1 MTSFTRTVCALPI
14 ACWGAAACGLCPGAL
29 TLSLESTATAS
40 DAAKI
45 METRNLEAVV
55 VIENKK
61 LVGIITDRD
70 YTIKL
75 GSHAYPIDTPINR
88 LMSYPLI
95 SIDQDAD
102 ISVALNLM
110 EKNKIKRLPV
120 ISGDT
125 VLGMVGMSDIIV

>member
-1 MTSFTRTVCALPI
+1 MQFDPYQKSKKIKDVMSPS
-14 ACWGAAACGLCPGAL
+14 

-95 SIDQDAD
+95 SINQDAE
-102 ISVALNLM
+102 ISVARSLM

-120 ISGDT
+120 VSDNI
-125 VLGMVGMSDIIV
+125 VLGIVTMSDLID

>member
-1 MTSFTRTVCALPI
+1 MQFDPYQKSKKIKDVMSP
-14 ACWGAAACGLCPGAL
+14 L

-88 LMSYPLI
+88 LMSCPLI
-95 SIDQDAD
+95 SINQDAE
-102 ISVALNLM
+102 ISVARSLM

-120 ISGDT
+120 VSDNV
-125 VLGMVGMSDIIV
+125 VLGIVTMTDLVD

>member
-1 MTSFTRTVCALPI
+1 MQFDPFLKTRKIKDVMSSS
-14 ACWGAAACGLCPGAL
+14 

-45 METRNLEAVV
+45 METNNLEAVV
-55 VIENKK
+55 VVENDK
-61 LVGIITDRD
+61 LVGIVTDRD

-75 GSHAYPIDTPINR
+75 GSHAYPIDTPIGR

>member
-1 MTSFTRTVCALPI
+1 MQFDPYQKSKKIKDVMSPS
-14 ACWGAAACGLCPGAL
+14 

-95 SIDQDAD
+95 SINQDAE
-102 ISVALNLM
+102 ISVARSLM

-120 ISGDT
+120 VSDNV
-125 VLGMVGMSDIIV
+125 VLGIVTMSDLID

>member
-1 MTSFTRTVCALPI
+1 MQFDPFLKPRKIKDVMSSS
-14 ACWGAAACGLCPGAL
+14 

-75 GSHAYPIDTPINR
+75 GSHAYPIDTPIHMPASQCRENG
-88 LMSYPLI
+88 YH
-95 SIDQDAD
+95 
-102 ISVALNLM
+102 NLGAPVSGTAG
-110 EKNKIKRLPV
+110 KNIK
-120 ISGDT
+120 
-125 VLGMVGMSDIIV
+125 

>member
-1 MTSFTRTVCALPI
+1 MQFDPYQKSKKIKDVMSP
-14 ACWGAAACGLCPGAL
+14 L

-95 SIDQDAD
+95 SINQDAE
-102 ISVALNLM
+102 ISVARSLM

-120 ISGDT
+120 VSDNI
-125 VLGMVGMSDIIV
+125 VLGIVTMTDLVD

>member
-1 MTSFTRTVCALPI
+1 MQFDPFLKPRKIKDVMSSP
-14 ACWGAAACGLCPGAL
+14 

-45 METRNLEAVV
+45 METNNLEAVV
-55 VIENKK
+55 VVENNK
-61 LVGIITDRD
+61 LVGIVTDRD

-75 GSHAYPIDTPINR
+75 GSHAYPIDTPIGR

-110 EKNKIKRLPV
+110 EENKIKRLPV
-120 ISGDT
+120 ISDDK
-125 VLGMVGMSDIIV
+125 VLGMVTMSDLII

>member
-1 MTSFTRTVCALPI
+1 MNPS
-14 ACWGAAACGLCPGAL
+14 

-95 SIDQDAD
+95 SINQDAE
-102 ISVALNLM
+102 ISLARSLM

-120 ISGDT
+120 VSDDT
-125 VLGMVGMSDIIV
+125 VLGMVTMSDLVD

>member
-1 MTSFTRTVCALPI
+1 MQFDPYQKSKKIKDVMSP
-14 ACWGAAACGLCPGAL
+14 L

-75 GSHAYPIDTPINR
+75 GSHSYPIDTPINR
-88 LMSYPLI
+88 LMSCPLI
-95 SIDQDAD
+95 SINQDAE
-102 ISVALNLM
+102 ISVARSLM

-120 ISGDT
+120 VSDNI
-125 VLGMVGMSDIIV
+125 VLGIVTMSDLID

>member
-1 MTSFTRTVCALPI
+1 MQFDPYQKSKKIKDVMSP
-14 ACWGAAACGLCPGAL
+14 L

-95 SIDQDAD
+95 SINQDAE
-102 ISVALNLM
+102 ISVARSLM

-120 ISGDT
+120 VCDNT
-125 VLGMVGMSDIIV
+125 VLGMVTMSDLDI

>member
-1 MTSFTRTVCALPI
+1 MQFDPFQKSKKIKDVMSP
-14 ACWGAAACGLCPGAL
+14 L

-88 LMSYPLI
+88 LMSCPLI
-95 SIDQDAD
+95 SINQDAE
-102 ISVALNLM
+102 ISVARSLM

-120 ISGDT
+120 VSDNT
-125 VLGMVGMSDIIV
+125 VLGIVTMSDLID

>member
-1 MTSFTRTVCALPI
+1 MQFDPYQKSKKIKDVMNPS
-14 ACWGAAACGLCPGAL
+14 

-88 LMSYPLI
+88 LMSCPLI
-95 SIDQDAD
+95 SINQDAE
-102 ISVALNLM
+102 ISVARSLM

-120 ISGDT
+120 VSDNI
-125 VLGMVGMSDIIV
+125 VLGIVTMSDLID

>member
-1 MTSFTRTVCALPI
+1 MQFDPYLKNKKIKDVMSP
-14 ACWGAAACGLCPGAL
+14 L

-55 VIENKK
+55 VIEDKK
-61 LVGIITDRD
+61 LVGIVTDRD

-95 SIDQDAD
+95 SIDQNAE
-102 ISVALNLM
+102 ILVAKNLM

-120 ISGDT
+120 VSDNT
-125 VLGMVGMSDIIV
+125 VLGMVTMNDLTVY

>member
-1 MTSFTRTVCALPI
+1 MQFDPFLKTRKIKDVMNPS
-14 ACWGAAACGLCPGAL
+14 

-95 SIDQDAD
+95 SINQDAE
-102 ISVALNLM
+102 ISLARSLM

-120 ISGDT
+120 VSDDT
-125 VLGMVGMSDIIV
+125 VLGMVTMSDLVD

>member
-1 MTSFTRTVCALPI
+1 MNPS
-14 ACWGAAACGLCPGAL
+14 

-45 METRNLEAVV
+45 METNNLEAVV
-55 VIENKK
+55 VVENNK
-61 LVGIITDRD
+61 LVGIVTDRD

-75 GSHAYPIDTPINR
+75 GSHAYPIDTPIGR

-110 EKNKIKRLPV
+110 EENKIKRLPV
-120 ISGDT
+120 ISDDK
-125 VLGMVGMSDIIV
+125 VLGMVTMSDLII

>member
-1 MTSFTRTVCALPI
+1 MQFDPFLKPRKIKDVMSSS
-14 ACWGAAACGLCPGAL
+14 

-45 METRNLEAVV
+45 METNNLEAVV
-55 VIENKK
+55 VVENDK
-61 LVGIITDRD
+61 LVGIVTDRD

-75 GSHAYPIDTPINR
+75 GSHAYPIDTPIGR

-95 SIDQDAD
+95 SINQDAE
-102 ISVALNLM
+102 ISVARSLM

-120 ISGDT
+120 VSDNV
-125 VLGMVGMSDIIV
+125 VLGIVTMSDLVD

>member
-1 MTSFTRTVCALPI
+1 MQFDPYQKSKKIKDVMNPS
-14 ACWGAAACGLCPGAL
+14 

-88 LMSYPLI
+88 LMSCPLI
-95 SIDQDAD
+95 SINQDAE
-102 ISVALNLM
+102 ISVARSLM

-120 ISGDT
+120 VSDNI
-125 VLGMVGMSDIIV
+125 VLGIVTMDDLID

>member
-1 MTSFTRTVCALPI
+1 MQFDPYQKSKKIKDVMSPS
-14 ACWGAAACGLCPGAL
+14 

-95 SIDQDAD
+95 SINQDAE
-102 ISVALNLM
+102 ISVARSLM

-120 ISGDT
+120 VSDNV
-125 VLGMVGMSDIIV
+125 VLGIVTMSDLVD

>member
-1 MTSFTRTVCALPI
+1 MQFNPYLKSKKIKDVMTSTI
-14 ACWGAAACGLCPGAL
+14 
-29 TLSLESTATAS
+29 LSLESTATAS

-45 METRNLEAVV
+45 METRDIEAVV
-55 VIENKK
+55 VVENKK

-75 GSHAYPIDTPINR
+75 GSHAYPLDTPINR

-95 SIDQDAD
+95 SIDQNAE
-102 ISVALNLM
+102 ISVAQNMM

-120 ISGDT
+120 IADDQL
-125 VLGMVGMSDIIV
+125 LGMVTMSDLNI

>member
-1 MTSFTRTVCALPI
+1 MQFDPYQKSKKIKDVMSPS
-14 ACWGAAACGLCPGAL
+14 

-95 SIDQDAD
+95 SINQDAE
-102 ISVALNLM
+102 ISVARSLM

-120 ISGDT
+120 VSDNI
-125 VLGMVGMSDIIV
+125 VLGIVTMADLVD

>member
-1 MTSFTRTVCALPI
+1 MQFDPFQKTKKIKDVMSPS
-14 ACWGAAACGLCPGAL
+14 

-55 VIENKK
+55 VIENNK

-95 SIDQDAD
+95 SINQDAE
-102 ISVALNLM
+102 ISVARSLM

-120 ISGDT
+120 VSNNV
-125 VLGMVGMSDIIV
+125 VLGIVTMSDLAD

>member
-1 MTSFTRTVCALPI
+1 MQFDPYQKSKKIKDVMNPS
-14 ACWGAAACGLCPGAL
+14 

-45 METRNLEAVV
+45 METHNLEAVV
-55 VIENKK
+55 VVENDK
-61 LVGIITDRD
+61 LVGIVTDRD

-75 GSHAYPIDTPINR
+75 GSHAYPIDTPIGR

>member
-1 MTSFTRTVCALPI
+1 MQFDPFLKPRKIKDVMNPS
-14 ACWGAAACGLCPGAL
+14 

-45 METRNLEAVV
+45 METNNLEAVV
-55 VIENKK
+55 VVENDK
-61 LVGIITDRD
+61 LVGIVTDRD

-75 GSHAYPIDTPINR
+75 GSHAYPIDTPIGR

>member
-1 MTSFTRTVCALPI
+1 MQFDPYQKSKKIKDVMNPS
-14 ACWGAAACGLCPGAL
+14 

-88 LMSYPLI
+88 LMSCPLI
-95 SIDQDAD
+95 SINQDAE
-102 ISVALNLM
+102 ISVARSLM

-120 ISGDT
+120 VSDNV
-125 VLGMVGMSDIIV
+125 VLGIVTMTDLVD